1 MAVSKDYFRSIFSY
15 YYQRTMKFDGLAEY
29 FVSMQHYMFYPI
41 MSLAR
46 FNLYVQSLIYNTVG
60 PGSLNNKKYVELVFL
75 FGFWIWLSHFLSL
88 TGSWTNALLY
98 LFVSH
103 AAAGLVHVQI
113 CINHFSMETY
123 NGIPQR
129 SFTDD
134 GYIQS
139 QLMTTTDIDCSPFMD
154 FFHGGLQFQIEHHIF
169 PHITRSYLRF
179 TQAELRKICAKH
191 GLPYFSKPFFKAN
204 FDVLKKL
211 YETSKEL
218 KLSEMIVDGL
228 NMSG

>member
-46 FNLYVQSLIYNTVG
+46 FNLYAQSLIHSTVG
-60 PGSLNNKKYVELVFL
+60 PGSLNSKKYVELVSL
-75 FGFWIWLSHFLSL
+75 FGFWIWLTYFLSL

-113 CINHFSMETY
+113 CINHFPWKLTMVFHSVLSQMMAIFSHSSWQQQISIVRHSWT
-123 NGIPQR
+123 
-129 SFTDD
+129 SFTVV
-134 GYIQS
+134 
-139 QLMTTTDIDCSPFMD
+139 CS
-154 FFHGGLQFQIEHHIF
+154 
-169 PHITRSYLRF
+169 
-179 TQAELRKICAKH
+179 
-191 GLPYFSKPFFKAN
+191 FK
-204 FDVLKKL
+204 
-211 YETSKEL
+211 
-218 KLSEMIVDGL
+218 
-228 NMSG
+228 